1 MLKGGDRVLIKGS
14 NAKGT
19 VVNQSILQYD
29 ENDMRYLIRRDD
41 CNNFVFGYMEKELE
55 LIANEKQVEGVT
67 LSV

>member
-14 NAKGT
+14 NVKGT
-19 VVNQSILQYD
+19 VVNQSILQYY

-55 LIANEKQVEGVT
+55 LIGDEKQVKSPT